1 MHVTIDDLV
10 AEGDKV
16 AARYKWTGTHQGIF
30 NGIPPTG
37 KRVTITGLDLW
48 RLRDGKC
55 VEHWNQEDNLGLL
68 QQLGAIPE

>member
-16 AARYKWTGTHQGIF
+16 AARYKWTGTHQGMF
-30 NGIPPTG
+30 NDIPATG
-37 KRVTITGLDLW
+37 KQVTVTGLDLW

-55 VEHWNQEDNLGLL
+55 IEH
-68 QQLGAIPE
+68 